1 MKTPAQIRAWLESRE
16 WFPQF
21 RKNTV
26 EYDYRTAE
34 VLSGDRGEDT
44 VCDAFCWVY
53 APEGLSFWQDRDEEF
68 QEWYFSGNDN
78 KEEYAEL

>member
-34 VLSGDRGEDT
+34 VLSGDSGEDT
-44 VCDAFCWVY
+44 IRNAFSWLH
-53 APEGLSFWQDRDEEF
+53 APEGLTFWLEINEEF
-68 QEWYFSGNDN
+68 KEWYFSGNDN

>member
-1 MKTPAQIRAWLESRE
+1 MKTPEQIRAWLESRE

-44 VCDAFCWVY
+44 VLDAVCWVY
-53 APEGLSFWQDRDEEF
+53 APEGLSFWMEKNWEF
-68 QEWYFSGNDN
+68 QKWYKVNDN
-78 KEEYAEL
+78 D